1 MHIPRAWA
9 RAEADAKH
17 DGRSFRISVWG
28 WGDDDSAARVSAKE
42 RLARAMDRVRR
53 GEPLPR
59 GYGYGNRPLREEIL
73 QRLDDGAVLTR
84 NSYGAKVLNVA
95 RLVFLDI
102 DLAPLSLVGVLRKL
116 FAGRGAEAEA
126 LGKLREGLARYNR
139 ASFRIYRTASGLRA
153 MALDRELDPA
163 GREAQDLMRATG
175 TDPAFARLCVAQKSF
190 RARLTPKP
198 WRCGSRPPPGV
209 YPREDAD
216 MRRRFAAWLADYE
229 KRSARYATCRYL
241 ETFGSSGPRGAAAR
255 CLELHDRETRAGA
268 DLPLA

>member
-17 DGRSFRISVWG
+17 DGRPFRISVWG
-28 WGDDDSAARVSAKE
+28 WGDDDPAAKVSAKE
-42 RLARAMDRVRR
+42 RLARALDRVRR

-59 GYGYGNRPLREEIL
+59 GYGYGSRPLREEVL
-73 QRLDDGAVLTR
+73 QRFDGAAVVTR
-84 NSYGAKVLNVA
+84 NSYGAKVLNAA
-95 RLVFLDI
+95 RLLFLDV
-102 DLAPLSLVGVLRKL
+102 DLAPLSLAGVLRRI
-116 FAGRGAEAEA
+116 FSGRGAEAEA
-126 LGKLREGLARYNR
+126 LARLREGIARYNR
-139 ASFRIYRTASGLRA
+139 ATFRIYRTASGLRA

-175 TDPAFARLCVAQKSF
+175 TDPAFAQLCLAQKSF

-198 WRCGSRPPPGV
+198 WRCGSPLPPGV
-209 YPREDAD
+209 YPREDAA
-216 MRRRFAAWLADYE
+216 MRRRFAEWLAGYE

-241 ETFGSSGPRGAAAR
+241 ETLGSSSPRGGAAR
-255 CLELHDRETRAGA
+255 FLELHDRETRAGE